1 MQYYNYFTEV
11 EDRFRLARNSGM
23 FMMSPLDWVL
33 VESWKDAGVP
43 LAAVLKGIDRA
54 FEKYHAAK
62 RRRFS
67 TVNSVA
73 YCTQEV
79 LGAARDMA
87 HGAPVAAQA
96 TAPGFEPA
104 ALVSFFEERAEQLR
118 RVASQS
124 TIGSDLFAET
134 ARVLDGLAAQAQA
147 HELSDLEDVE
157 RRLAALEARLF
168 AAATLTLS
176 ADQLVSIRRELDAQ
190 LKPYRRKM
198 TAEQLASLEQGYL
211 QRKSLEALGLSR
223 LSLFYLG

>member
-1 MQYYNYFTEV
+1 M
-11 EDRFRLARNSGM
+11 
-23 FMMSPLDWVL
+23 
-33 VESWKDAGVP
+33 
-43 LAAVLKGIDRA
+43 
-54 FEKYHAAK
+54 
-62 RRRFS
+62 
-67 TVNSVA
+67 
-73 YCTQEV
+73 
-79 LGAARDMA
+79 
-87 HGAPVAAQA
+87 
-96 TAPGFEPA
+96 
-104 ALVSFFEERAEQLR
+104 
-118 RVASQS
+118 
-124 TIGSDLFAET
+124 
-134 ARVLDGLAAQAQA
+134 LDGLAAQAQA